1 MREKIIE
8 SFNLSKQFHLKGKE
22 KKITALDNINLEIY
36 EGEIFGLLGPN
47 GAGKTTFIQCLTTLL
62 HPTSGYAVID
72 GHNIITNPL
81 VAKKRVAL
89 MLGSGMLYHRITA
102 FDNLKFFCKIYKV
115 PYNKERIYGA
125 AKEFGL
131 EGWLN
136 QYVEKFSSGMKTKLA
151 LCRTFLLNR
160 PILFLDEPTLGLDV
174 TLKQYVVK
182 KIKKLN
188 KTILFTSHDLG
199 VVEDVCDRIAFI
211 NRGKIVKVVLKN
223 DIKQLF
229 HKELEIEVKIGH
241 NINELKSELNQ
252 QNFVTD
258 VIQNNKGLNIKIKER
273 DYFSNLLLILG
284 KYKISYL
291 KEYEST
297 LEDLFIKLNK

>member
-8 SFNLSKQFHLKGKE
+8 SFNLSKQFHLKGK
-22 KKITALDNINLEIY
+22 KKIINALDNINLEIY

-62 HPTSGYAVID
+62 NPTSGYAVID

-81 VAKKRVAL
+81 AAKKRVAL

-211 NRGKIVKVVLKN
+211 NRGEIVKIVLKN
-223 DIKQLF
+223 DIKQLY

-252 QNFVTD
+252 QNYVTD
-258 VIQNNKGLNIKIKER
+258 VIQNNKSLNIKIKKR

-297 LEDLFIKLNK
+297 LEDLFIKINK